1 MMEITFMLYKSNGL
15 THYQYR
21 LGSSYEYKSKT
32 NLQTKMM
39 VKGNMS
45 FFLNCRTPLMCRFL
59 RKV

>member
-1 MMEITFMLYKSNGL
+1 MEITFMLYKSNGL

-39 VKGNMS
+39 VKGNIS
-45 FFLNCRTPLMCRFL
+45 FFFKLSNTFN
-59 RKV
+59 VQIST

>member
-39 VKGNMS
+39 VKGNI

>member
-1 MMEITFMLYKSNGL
+1 MLYKSNGL
-15 THYQYR
+15 TYYQYR

-39 VKGNMS
+39 VKGNIS
-45 FFLNCRTPLMCRFL
+45 FFKNCRTPLMCRFL

>member
-21 LGSSYEYKSKT
+21 LGSSYEYKSKA

-39 VKGNMS
+39 VKGNIY
-45 FFLNCRTPLMCRFL
+45 FF
-59 RKV
+59 

>member
-39 VKGNMS
+39 VKGNI

-59 RKV
+59 CKV

>member
-21 LGSSYEYKSKT
+21 LGLSYEYKSKT

-39 VKGNMS
+39 VKGNIS
-45 FFLNCRTPLMCRFL
+45 FFFKLSNTFN
-59 RKV
+59 VQIST